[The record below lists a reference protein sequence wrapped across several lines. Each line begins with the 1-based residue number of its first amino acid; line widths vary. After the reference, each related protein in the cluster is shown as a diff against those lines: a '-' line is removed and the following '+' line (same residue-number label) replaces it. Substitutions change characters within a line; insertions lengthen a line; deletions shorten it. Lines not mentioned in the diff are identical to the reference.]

1 MVAIE
6 RDVARVSA
14 RKLRIISRASCQHA
28 VARGLFLPSVR
39 SIAPAKSPSFAPMPP
54 IQTHDRRM
62 ELPRHISNPQN
73 ALKLL
78 WIAAFLL
85 RSNLAI
91 PVADSLAKCGSI
103 GRPVNGFRRDN
114 YVVRSSDQGFFVGS
128 SVTFGC
134 RLGYKL
140 RGERDIE
147 CRESSTG
154 DGRAE
159 WSASLPRCV
168 PYRRCK

>member
-1 MVAIE
+1 MEIE

-14 RKLRIISRASCQHA
+14 RKLCIISRASCQHA

-62 ELPRHISNPQN
+62 ELPRRISNPQN